1 MAYIDEVLEA
11 VRKQNAEQPE
21 FIQTVEEVLGSLRP
35 VIAQNEELYRREALL
50 ERLVCPERCILFR
63 VPWVDDQ
70 GNIKVNTATVCSL
83 TLPLVL
89 IRVACVSILP

>member
-35 VIAQNEELYRREALL
+35 VIAQIE
-50 ERLVCPERCILFR
+50 
-63 VPWVDDQ
+63 
-70 GNIKVNTATVCSL
+70 
-83 TLPLVL
+83 
-89 IRVACVSILP
+89 

>member
-50 ERLVCPERCILFR
+50 ERLTTPER
-63 VPWVDDQ
+63 
-70 GNIKVNTATVCSL
+70 S
-83 TLPLVL
+83 VL
-89 IRVACVSILP
+89 SVFPGWTIRARSR